1 LPLHNFGL
9 RPKNRYTLVAHFW
22 YKSLHIATYGRTSR
36 ATLDG
41 AIKVA
46 SHEAT
51 TITEFWGLTESWV
64 KDFFDN
70 PDSYIRQYFEISRCC
85 TNVDLANMANDI
97 LHNKKNSWAN
107 SEDMGKILVILSY
120 IIGASIIR
128 EEGESIKWIIRYKDR
143 FLLEISIGDD
153 SKIMDIFSSIADF
166 SKPSFILSDRGFD
179 IISWEKWLKF
189 RERNVHYMNP
199 PSDYYIVR

>member
-1 LPLHNFGL
+1 ML
-9 RPKNRYTLVAHFW
+9 R
-22 YKSLHIATYGRTSR
+22 SR
-36 ATLDG
+36 G
-41 AIKVA
+41 AA
-46 SHEAT
+46 QMWT
-51 TITEFWGLTESWV
+51 W
-64 KDFFDN
+64 
-70 PDSYIRQYFEISRCC
+70 
-85 TNVDLANMANDI
+85 ANMANDI

-128 EEGESIKWIIRYKDR
+128 EEGESIKWIIRYKDG

-153 SKIMDIFSSIADF
+153 SKIVDIFSSIADF

-179 IISWEKWLKF
+179 IISWKKWLKF